1 MTYYTLEPFAR
12 ARKDVKGMCGI
23 AGIFDIKER
32 RQPDQVLLEAMNQ
45 SQFHR
50 GPDEGAIHIEP
61 GVGLAHRRLSIIDL
75 ASGQQ
80 PMFSAD
86 NKLCVVYNGEIYNF
100 KDIAHELVN
109 LGYAF
114 RTNCD
119 TEVILYAWREWGPDC
134 VNRFRGM
141 FAFALYDQQ
150 QESLF
155 LARDRFGIK
164 PLFFSLLPDQQFVFG
179 SELKVLKAHPSL
191 QRQLDPR
198 AVEDYFALG
207 YIPEP
212 KTIYQNVY
220 KLRPG
225 HTLLLKRGAGMPEQR
240 EYWDMNFREYDS
252 ESDADYE
259 QQLLEN
265 IREAVQ
271 LRLVAEVPLGAFLSG
286 GVDSSAVVAM
296 MAQLQDEPVN
306 TCAIGFDIKQFNETE
321 YATLVAERYK
331 TNHFEQ
337 QVDSEDFD
345 LLDTLAALYDE
356 PYADSSAIPTYRVCE
371 LARQRVTV
379 ALSGDGG
386 DEMFAGYRRYRWHM
400 NEERLRG
407 TLPLNLRRPLFGT
420 LGRLYPKADWAPQ
433 IFRAKTTF
441 QALARNSV
449 EAYLHTV
456 SICSDEQR
464 RDMFSQ
470 DLHGILE
477 QYKVDSVF
485 DEHAA
490 KCTSAD
496 PLSLIQYLDMKTYL
510 VGDILTKVDRAS
522 MAHSLEVRVPLL
534 DHKLAEWAAGL
545 PRDRK
550 LRGQEGKY
558 LLKKSF
564 EPLLPKDVL
573 YRPKMGFG
581 VPLANWFRGPLKE
594 RLRQDL
600 LEGGLDKTGL
610 FNQQYLERLVR
621 EHQSGLRDHS
631 APLWTLLMF
640 QATTRDDDFCIT
652 G

>member
-1 MTYYTLEPFAR
+1 
-12 ARKDVKGMCGI
+12 MCGI
-23 AGIFDIKER
+23 AGIFDIKEQ
-32 RQPDQVLLEAMNQ
+32 RQPDQTVMDAMNQ

-50 GPDEGAIHIEP
+50 GPDEGGSHIEP

-80 PMFSAD
+80 PMFSD
-86 NKLCVVYNGEIYNF
+86 DGTLCVVYNGEIYNF
-100 KDIAHELVN
+100 QELASELRA
-109 LGYAF
+109 LGYIF
-114 RTNCD
+114 KTNCD
-119 TEVILYAWREWGPDC
+119 TEVILYAWRQWGPDC
-134 VNRFRGM
+134 VDHFRGM

-150 QESLF
+150 QQSLF

-164 PLFFSLLPDQQFVFG
+164 PLFYALLPDQQLIFG
-179 SELKVLKAHPSL
+179 SELKVLKAHPAL
-191 QRQLDPR
+191 PRQLEPR

-212 KTIYQNVY
+212 KTIYRNVY
-220 KLRPG
+220 KLCPG
-225 HTLLLKRGAGMPEQR
+225 HTLLLRRGMAMPEQHK
-240 EYWDMNFREYDS
+240 YWDITFRQDS
-252 ESDADYE
+252 AESDE
-259 QQLLEN
+259 HTQQNLLTR
-265 IREAVQ
+265 IKEAVQ
-271 LRLVAEVPLGAFLSG
+271 VRLVADVPLGAFLSG
-286 GVDSSAVVAM
+286 GVDSSAVVAI

-306 TCAIGFDIKQFNETE
+306 TCAIGFDVKQFNETE
-321 YATLVAERYK
+321 YAAQVATRYQ
-331 TNHFEQ
+331 TNHVEHR
-337 QVDSEDFD
+337 VSSDDFD
-345 LLDTLAALYDE
+345 LLDKLASLYDE

-371 LARQRVTV
+371 LARQRVKV

-400 NEERLRG
+400 NEERLRSAV
-407 TLPLNLRRPLFGT
+407 PLSLRRPLFGT
-420 LGRLYPKADWAPQ
+420 LGRLYPKADWAPR

-449 EAYLHTV
+449 EAYLHSV
-456 SICSDEQR
+456 SICSAEQR
-464 RDMFSQ
+464 QAMFSPALQ
-470 DLHGILE
+470 RQLKD
-477 QYKVDSVF
+477 YSVDSVF
-485 DEHAA
+485 AEHAA
-490 KCTSAD
+490 NCTSND

-534 DHKLAEWAAGL
+534 DHPLAEWSAGL
-545 PRDRK
+545 PRNQK

-558 LLKKSF
+558 VLKKSF
-564 EPLLPKDVL
+564 ESLLPHDVL

-600 LEGGLDKTGL
+600 LQGGLAETGL
-610 FNQQYLERLVR
+610 FNQAYLERLVN
-621 EHQSGLRDHS
+621 EHQSGIRDHS

-640 QATTRDDDFCIT
+640 QATIRDDDFCVA